1 MNGQALYARSRQDAE
16 RGNRGRE
23 QARYA
28 TGRRRLAVALP
39 ALTGVL
45 VLLAGCSGT
54 RTGTSPSASA
64 APAATASGA
73 SLVPA
78 APSRGTIRLVVTPGP
93 VQNGNVDP
101 RYNWVTPFE
110 QRTGCQVLLKNAS
123 TDAQAVGDIT
133 QGAGRSYYDGVLGD
147 PEVLGQLVEVKAV
160 QPLNVQ
166 RITGYAQISSRLRN
180 APSEVSGGK
189 VYGMPYS
196 WDSYVTGYDV
206 GKVKPAPQSWTSLFA
221 PDSASRYPG
230 KITMPDSPVTLAL
243 AALYLKSAQ
252 PSLGISDPFELTKAQ
267 LAAAQQAVSAIRS
280 QVGTFWTQ
288 DSSVIGQ
295 LGDGQDLL
303 GAVLSH
309 QIVQMSRAGLPTAG
323 VPVLTAAAGAA
334 SPVADVLSWMMT
346 SQAPETPC
354 MYQWLSWSVSNYV
367 QERVS
372 AWTTEAPAS
381 LAACR
386 GAAAANCAEFRET
399 SLATARNIVFDH
411 LPVSDCGNGQT
422 DCTDYTQWQSDW
434 QHITGQPTVT
444 PTSTPTG

>member
-1 MNGQALYARSRQDAE
+1 MRSPREAE
-16 RGNRGRE
+16 RGNRGRGRGRG
-23 QARYA
+23 RYA
-28 TGRRRLAVALP
+28 TGRRPLAVVLP

-54 RTGTSPSASA
+54 RTGTSKA
-64 APAATASGA
+64 AGATPTVGASGVGP
-73 SLVPA
+73 SSST
-78 APSRGTIRLVVTPGP
+78 PSRGLIRLVVTPGP
-93 VQNGNVDP
+93 VQNGNIDP
-101 RYNWVTPFE
+101 RHDWVTPFE
-110 QRTGCQVLLKNAS
+110 KRTGCQVQLKNAS
-123 TDAQAVGDIT
+123 TDT
-133 QGAGRSYYDGVLGD
+133 QVVNYINRGIGRSYYDGVLAD
-147 PEVLGQLVEVKAV
+147 PEVLGQLVRAKAI

-166 RITGYAQISSRLRN
+166 RITGYSPISSRLRN

-189 VYGMPYS
+189 VYGVPYI

-206 GKVKPAPQSWTSLFA
+206 GKVKPAPQGWTSLFA
-221 PDSASRYPG
+221 PDSASRYSG

-252 PSLGISDPFELTKAQ
+252 PSLGISDPFELTKPQ
-267 LAAAQQAVSAIRS
+267 LAAAQQAVSAVRS
-280 QVGTFWTQ
+280 HVDTFWTQ

-309 QIVQMSRAGLPTAG
+309 QIVQLSRAGLPTAG
-323 VPVLTAAAGAA
+323 VPIPTAAAGAT
-334 SPVADVLSWMMT
+334 STVADVQSWMVT

-372 AWTTEAPAS
+372 AWTNEAPAS
-381 LAACR
+381 PAACR
-386 GAAAANCAEFRET
+386 GAAVANCAEFRET
-399 SLATARNIVFDH
+399 SLPTARNIVFDH

-422 DCTDYTQWQSDW
+422 GCTDYTQWQSDW
-434 QHITGQPTVT
+434 QHVTGEPA
-444 PTSTPTG
+444 PAS

>member
-1 MNGQALYARSRQDAE
+1 VSGQALYARSQQEAE

-23 QARYA
+23 RARYA

-54 RTGTSPSASA
+54 RTGATPAAVANSA
-64 APAATASGA
+64 APSS
-73 SLVPA
+73 SLSA
-78 APSRGTIRLVVTPGP
+78 GLIRLVVPPGP
-93 VQNGNVDP
+93 VQNGNVNP
-101 RYNWVTPFE
+101 RYDWVTPFE

-123 TDAQAVGDIT
+123 TDAQAVRDIS

-147 PEVLGQLVEVKAV
+147 PEVLGQLVKLTAI

-166 RITGYAQISSRLRN
+166 RITGYAQISPRLRT
-180 APSEVSGGK
+180 APGEVSGGK
-189 VYGMPYS
+189 VYGMPYL

-221 PDSASRYPG
+221 PDFASRYPG
-230 KITMPDSPVTLAL
+230 KITMPNSPVTLAL

-252 PSLGISDPFELTKAQ
+252 PSLGISDPFELTEPQ
-267 LAAAQQAVSAIRS
+267 LAAAQQAVSAVRS
-280 QVGTFWTQ
+280 QVGTFWAQ

-323 VPVLTAAAGAA
+323 VPALTAATGAA

-346 SQAPETPC
+346 AQAPVAPC

-372 AWTTEAPAS
+372 AWTNEAPAS

-386 GAAAANCAEFRET
+386 GAAAANCAGFHET

-411 LPVSDCGNGQT
+411 LPVSNCGNGQT
-422 DCTDYTQWQSDW
+422 GCTDYTQWQSDW
-434 QHITGQPTVT
+434 QHITGEPTVT
-444 PTSTPTG
+444 PTG

>member
-1 MNGQALYARSRQDAE
+1 
-16 RGNRGRE
+16 
-23 QARYA
+23 
-28 TGRRRLAVALP
+28 VVLP
-39 ALTGVL
+39 ALIGVL

-54 RTGTSPSASA
+54 RTGTSKAAGA
-64 APAATASGA
+64 APAAAADG
-73 SLVPA
+73 A
-78 APSRGTIRLVVTPGP
+78 APSSTVASRGTLRLVVTPGP

-101 RYNWVTPFE
+101 RYDWVTPFE
-110 QRTGCQVLLKNAS
+110 QRTGCQVLLTNAS
-123 TDAQAVGDIT
+123 TDLQAVNDIN
-133 QGAGRSYYDGVLGD
+133 QGTGRSYYDGVLGD
-147 PEVLGQLVEVKAV
+147 PEVLGQLVKLKAV
-160 QPLNVQ
+160 QPLNVP
-166 RITGYAQISSRLRN
+166 RITGYAQISPRLRN

-189 VYGMPYS
+189 VYGVPYI

-206 GKVKPAPQSWTSLFA
+206 GKVKPSPQSWTSLFA
-221 PDSASRYPG
+221 PDSASRYSG

-252 PSLGISDPFELTKAQ
+252 PSLGISDPFELTKPQ
-267 LAAAQQAVSAIRS
+267 LAAAQQAVSAVRS

-303 GAVLSH
+303 GAVLSR

-346 SQAPETPC
+346 SQAPETYC
-354 MYQWLSWSVSNYV
+354 TYQWLSWSVSNYV

-372 AWTTEAPAS
+372 AWTNEAPAS

-386 GAAAANCAEFRET
+386 GAAVANCAEFHET

-411 LPVSDCGNGQT
+411 LPVSDCGTGQT
-422 DCTDYTQWQSDW
+422 DCTDYAQWQSGW
-434 QHITGQPTVT
+434 QHITGEPTVT
-444 PTSTPTG
+444 PAG